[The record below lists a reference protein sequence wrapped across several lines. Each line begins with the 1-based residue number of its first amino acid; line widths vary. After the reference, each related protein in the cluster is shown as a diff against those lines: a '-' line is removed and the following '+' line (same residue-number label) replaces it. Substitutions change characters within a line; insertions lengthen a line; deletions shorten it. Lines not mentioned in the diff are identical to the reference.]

1 MSKKLE
7 PPLHFEIQR
16 SSCLLF
22 FIIGLHGLSVLSCL
36 QIALIWQLK
45 IVWLLLVILSLSWQ
59 LRKYWQGYYQVY
71 LQCKADNSWQYSMIQ
86 QDFVDI
92 SILPSSVL
100 SAWLII
106 LHIKVDKKYHT
117 LLIINDSLSAEAY
130 RQLKVALKVRRQEI

>member
-1 MSKKLE
+1 
-7 PPLHFEIQR
+7 
-16 SSCLLF
+16 
-22 FIIGLHGLSVLSCL
+22 
-36 QIALIWQLK
+36 
-45 IVWLLLVILSLSWQ
+45 
-59 LRKYWQGYYQVY
+59 
-71 LQCKADNSWQYSMIQ
+71 MIQ

-130 RQLKVALKVRRQEI
+130 RQLKVALKVRR